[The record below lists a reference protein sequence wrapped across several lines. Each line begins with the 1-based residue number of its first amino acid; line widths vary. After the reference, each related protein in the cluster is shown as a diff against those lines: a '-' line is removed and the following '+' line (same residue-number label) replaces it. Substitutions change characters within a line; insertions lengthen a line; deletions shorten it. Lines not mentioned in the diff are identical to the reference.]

1 MVINVE
7 TFRTI
12 AFTACFL
19 GIAIAVFNSL
29 YPSEKFAGQ
38 LKIIFSLIF
47 ILSLI
52 KPIASGKADI
62 PEIAEAASAVSESTD
77 YYFSMN
83 DRADEYF
90 IRSVENNI
98 SSVLESSLHEIE
110 IYPEEIETS
119 INISENFGISINE
132 VKIVLNEQ
140 NAYNAEN
147 AKRCVSDRIGNTA
160 AVTVNIAAGNGKE
173 ERQ

>member
-1 MVINVE
+1 ME
-7 TFRTI
+7 TFRAT

-38 LKIIFSLIF
+38 IKIIFSLIF
-47 ILSLI
+47 ILSVI

-62 PEIAEAASAVSESTD
+62 PETAAAASSVSGSAD
-77 YYFSMN
+77 YYSSVS

-98 SSVLESSLHEIE
+98 SSVLESALHEIE

-119 INISENFGISINE
+119 INISENYGISINE
-132 VKIVLNEQ
+132 VKIVLNGRD
-140 NAYNAEN
+140 AHGAGAAE
-147 AKRCVSDRIGNTA
+147 RCVSDRIGGTA
-160 AVTVNIAAGNGKE
+160 AVTVNVAAEGGKE

>member
-1 MVINVE
+1 ME

-47 ILSLI
+47 ILSVI

-62 PEIAEAASAVSESTD
+62 PEIAAAASAASGSAD
-77 YYFSMN
+77 YYSSMS

-119 INISENFGISINE
+119 INISENYGISINE

-140 NAYNAEN
+140 NAHEAEA
-147 AKRCVSDRIGNTA
+147 AKRCVSDRIGSTA
-160 AVTVNIAAGNGKE
+160 VVTVSLAEESGKE

>member
-1 MVINVE
+1 ME

-47 ILSLI
+47 ILSLV
-52 KPIASGKADI
+52 KPIASGKVDI
-62 PEIAEAASAVSESTD
+62 PEIAAAASAASGSAD
-77 YYFSMN
+77 YYSSMSG
-83 DRADEYF
+83 RADEYF

-110 IYPEEIETS
+110 IYPEEIKTS
-119 INISENFGISINE
+119 INISENYGISINE

-140 NAYNAEN
+140 NAHEAEA

-160 AVTVNIAAGNGKE
+160 AVTVNVAAESGKE

>member
-62 PEIAEAASAVSESTD
+62 PEIAETASAVSESTD
-77 YYFSMN
+77 YYSSMN

>member
-1 MVINVE
+1 ME

-47 ILSLI
+47 ILSVI
-52 KPIASGKADI
+52 KPIASGKTDI
-62 PEIAEAASAVSESTD
+62 PEIAAAASASSGSAD
-77 YYFSMN
+77 YYSSMS

-119 INISENFGISINE
+119 INISENYGISINE
-132 VKIVLNEQ
+132 VKIVLNAQ
-140 NAYNAEN
+140 NAYEAE
-147 AKRCVSDRIGNTA
+147 AVKHCVSDRIGSTA
-160 AVTVNIAAGNGKE
+160 AVMVCLAEENGKE

>member
-1 MVINVE
+1 ME

-47 ILSLI
+47 ILSLV
-52 KPIASGKADI
+52 KPIASGKVDI
-62 PEIAEAASAVSESTD
+62 PEIAAAASAGSAD
-77 YYFSMN
+77 YYSSMSG
-83 DRADEYF
+83 RADEYF

-110 IYPEEIETS
+110 IYPEEIKTS
-119 INISENFGISINE
+119 INISENYGISINE
-132 VKIVLNEQ
+132 VKIVLGAQ
-140 NAYNAEN
+140 NAYDAET

-160 AVTVNIAAGNGKE
+160 AVTVNVAAESGKE